1 MLRYSAES
9 KLSRKDVIDLA
20 SKHFG
25 ASGAGLK
32 VTSRDD
38 ASICLESAD
47 GYVTLSTCK
56 SEAKGRKTHLEIETR
71 EYDGQ
76 VTSFLRSL

>member
-1 MLRYSAES
+1 MRYSAET
-9 KLSRKDVIDLA
+9 KLTQKDVVDLA

-32 VTSRDD
+32 VTSKDD
-38 ASICLESAD
+38 VSICLESVD

-56 SEAKGRKTHLEIETR
+56 SEAKGKKTHLEVETR